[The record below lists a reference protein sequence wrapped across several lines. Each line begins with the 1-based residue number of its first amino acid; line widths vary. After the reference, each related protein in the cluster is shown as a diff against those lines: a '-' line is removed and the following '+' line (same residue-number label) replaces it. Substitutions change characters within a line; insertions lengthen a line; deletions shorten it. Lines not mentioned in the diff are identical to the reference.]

1 MRNLGDVVNTNE
13 VLSELSYQ
21 NDEFD
26 LFTFF
31 DEDKAKSEDEA
42 NGACGF
48 ITRKQSFYCFAPKYH
63 ALVFE
68 NVGSSVFDDGN
79 TIENVYYTSFNKYK
93 DKSSGREYSGDAW
106 RYANADFG
114 VVSIQLLSKS
124 NLLVWVP
131 NKINNFQKQGIINFC
146 SEMININNYLE
157 KTGFREVDVLFS
169 VMENGEYGSKLE
181 MNEFLSKINDYV
193 DDNCF
198 CPHENIVLSPV
209 KVIYK

>member
-1 MRNLGDVVNTNE
+1 MRNLEDIVNTNE
-13 VLSELSYQ
+13 VLNELSYQ

-48 ITRKQSFYCFAPKYH
+48 ITRKQSFYCYAPKYH

-93 DKSSGREYSGDAW
+93 GKSSGRKYSDDAW

-114 VVSIQLLSKS
+114 VVSIQLLSNS
-124 NLLVWVP
+124 IIVWVP
-131 NKINNFQKQGIINFC
+131 NKINDFQKQAIINFC
-146 SEMININNYLE
+146 SEMVNINNYLKE
-157 KTGFREVDVLFS
+157 TGYKEVDVTFS
-169 VMENGEYGSKLE
+169 IMQNGQYVGKFGID
-181 MNEFLSKINDYV
+181 EFLSRINDYV
-193 DDNCF
+193 DNDCF
-198 CPHENIVLSPV
+198 CPYENMVSSPA